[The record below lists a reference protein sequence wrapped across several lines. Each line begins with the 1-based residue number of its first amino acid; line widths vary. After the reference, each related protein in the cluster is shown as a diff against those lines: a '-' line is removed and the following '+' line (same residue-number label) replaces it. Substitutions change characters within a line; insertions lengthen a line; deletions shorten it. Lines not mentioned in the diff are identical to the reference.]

1 MIKPRAVLEH
11 ANNQQQ
17 FIERAEANDLTVLTL
32 DQLAERYNQIDQQSQ
47 LFKGLIL
54 LEARERFK
62 SDKEFGQWIATAQ
75 LFDSSRQGNANYMN
89 LARFFKNKD
98 MTGISLTAAYEI
110 AAPKNADIANE
121 VYSYALLK
129 NLPVA
134 EVKRQIALKKGVA
147 GTSNL
152 ATSVEPPT
160 PVQQV
165 QPTQAEPIAPPPP
178 ALLPVANVEPVEP
191 ATQQGAD
198 YNEQRESLLFD
209 LTFILDGHKIAPNIK
224 IAALKECIAQIN
236 AQMSLS
242 DLLIDELSPSISVQY
257 L

>member
-11 ANNQQQ
+11 ANDQQQ
-17 FIERAEANDLTVLTL
+17 FIERAETNDLTVLSL
-32 DQLAERYNQIDQQSQ
+32 NQLVERYNQIDQQSQ

-62 SDKEFGQWIATAQ
+62 SDKEFGQWISTVE
-75 LFDSSRQGNANYMN
+75 LFNSSRYSNANYMN

-98 MTGISLTAAYEI
+98 MTGISITAAYEI
-110 AAPKNADIANE
+110 AAPQNADIASE
-121 VYSYALLK
+121 IYSYALLK

-152 ATSVEPPT
+152 ATSVEQPIPTPAPT

-165 QPTQAEPIAPPPP
+165 QPTQVEPIAPP

-209 LTFILDGHKIAPNIK
+209 LTFILDNHKIAPNIK
-224 IAALKECIAQIN
+224 ITVLKECIAQIN
-236 AQMSLS
+236 AQMY
-242 DLLIDELSPSISVQY
+242 PRK
-257 L
+257 